1 MTDLLTIGVA
11 YWSAVMR
18 AGVLLLIGVVVI
30 IIAGCAGQ
38 PKEHVR
44 CTVKVQRD
52 AGMGVKVESCAVWQ
66 IGAKL

>member
-1 MTDLLTIGVA
+1 
-11 YWSAVMR
+11 MR